1 MTARNHYIS
10 WRKTLEKPLKKNM
23 EKPLKNPWFHGWSTG
38 LGSTLAFGIQLLEM
52 AMDAM
57 DAMERE
63 MVKPGFRIFP

>member
-1 MTARNHYIS
+1 
-10 WRKTLEKPLKKNM
+10 M

-57 DAMERE
+57 ERE
-63 MVKPGFRIFP
+63 MVKPGFRIFPWQATWWLIPLLVSGL